1 MYVRGCVLEDYSDAA
16 APRGFFDG
24 LFGLVAK
31 GFGALTVAE
40 ASALQA
46 ATRGGRKGARVGIR
60 VIHPPNRR
68 TWPRST
74 RRTIE
79 GSITWMMNAGGV
91 QGAGRTTRKGTKGA
105 SRNVQGRKEVFA
117 NVSA

>member
-60 VIHPPNRR
+60 VIRQPNRR
-68 TWPRST
+68 GCGRGP
-74 RRTIE
+74 RTIE
-79 GSITWMMNAGGV
+79 GSITWMMNAG
-91 QGAGRTTRKGTKGA
+91 
-105 SRNVQGRKEVFA
+105 SREDDSERDQGRINQATVTPKPG
-117 NVSA
+117 

>member
-79 GSITWMMNAGGV
+79 GSITWMMNAG
-91 QGAGRTTRKGTKGA
+91 
-105 SRNVQGRKEVFA
+105 SREDDSERDQGRK
-117 NVSA
+117 